1 MSGIVCAIR
10 GGPDSQ
16 PTIVKAI
23 ALAQESSL
31 PLHFLYVVNVDFLDH
46 TIRSRVHTIIQEM
59 QQMGEFI
66 LLTAQASAQA
76 QGIVAQGD
84 VRHGVVTHEINSLC
98 HEIQADYLV
107 IGRPKFHLE
116 DSLFTEK
123 LLTEFIE
130 RVEAQTGARVILPEA
145 PETSET

>member
-10 GGPDSQ
+10 GGPESRS
-16 PTIVKAI
+16 PISKAI
-23 ALAQESSL
+23 ALAQAKNL
-31 PLHFLYVVNVDFLDH
+31 PLHFLYVVNIDFLDH
-46 TIRSRVHTIIQEM
+46 TMRSRVQTITQEM

-66 LLTAQASAQA
+66 LLTAQSTAKA
-76 QGIVAQGD
+76 QGIDAKGD
-84 VRHGVVTHEINSLC
+84 VRHGVVTREINRLC

-123 LLTEFIE
+123 LLEEFIQ
-130 RVEAQTGARVILPEA
+130 RVEEQTGAKVVLPEA
-145 PETSET
+145 DAE